1 MTDEEAA
8 ASVVTYWQASD
19 HWPWECLKFA
29 ERSGLEMSY
38 FLPAVEGALRLRD
51 WPDRMIE
58 VPTGL
63 PERIFR
69 LLRERARR
77 ERGLAAPAA
86 LPADRD
92 ETEYPNPNFKNI
104 KGESKRAGDIRKF
117 DAKEINRAAE
127 QIIERYPALY
137 KVIVRGV
144 AHKVM
149 ISGAQMENLV
159 DFYSWTFYPLKH
171 ALFHIYPEIDSL
183 DISELAQKVFG
194 ALEEHARP

>member
-1 MTDEEAA
+1 MTDEETA

-77 ERGLAAPAA
+77 ECGLAAPAA

-104 KGESKRAGDIRKF
+104 KGESKRAGDIRILRGGRRRDCACDCAGPGKSF
-117 DAKEINRAAE
+117 RAAKT
-127 QIIERYPALY
+127 RRAL
-137 KVIVRGV
+137 VRR
-144 AHKVM
+144 A
-149 ISGAQMENLV
+149 
-159 DFYSWTFYPLKH
+159 
-171 ALFHIYPEIDSL
+171 
-183 DISELAQKVFG
+183 
-194 ALEEHARP
+194 ARR